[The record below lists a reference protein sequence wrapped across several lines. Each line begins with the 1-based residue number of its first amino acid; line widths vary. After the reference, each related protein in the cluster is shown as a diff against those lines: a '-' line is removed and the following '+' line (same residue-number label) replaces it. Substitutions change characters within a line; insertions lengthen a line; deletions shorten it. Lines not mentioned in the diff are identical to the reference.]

1 VITLDWNVIHQ
12 DASVGCPRQKAAN
25 LIAKGA
31 NMKTITKGIIAV
43 AMSIGVSGTSVA
55 AEESKKTFNITP
67 NTALTFYGFVRV
79 EAFYDFD
86 REQGDLS
93 QAGGLAG
100 LAETSGTFETSVRV
114 SRFGFRLAQESDIGT
129 INGQLE
135 YDLFGS
141 GGDAELRLRHANVQ
155 WNNWTVGQTW
165 TNFMPL
171 SHYPTSLDFNGP
183 VGIAFARVPQIRY
196 SGVSGDLDYS
206 FSLEESQGASRDPVV
221 TAAAQYNGENYSL
234 RLAGLAGTLES
245 GNDDID
251 RNGITASGSFQP
263 WKGGSFGATFVSG
276 EGLGDLLIGGGASI
290 DTGDAVDV
298 DGYTLEYR
306 QDIGEKWNVGIAY
319 GNEDYDA
326 GALSEVESLHI
337 NAIYSP
343 VDNLSIGFEYIR
355 GEATDNAGTTVEAD
369 RIGTSIT
376 FRF

>member
-1 VITLDWNVIHQ
+1 
-12 DASVGCPRQKAAN
+12 
-25 LIAKGA
+25 
-31 NMKTITKGIIAV
+31 MKTITKGIMAV
-43 AMSIGVSGTSVA
+43 AMSIGVSGTSA
-55 AEESKKTFNITP
+55 FAEEGKLKTFNITP

-93 QAGGLAG
+93 QAGNLAS
-100 LAETSGTFETSVRV
+100 LTETDGTFDTSVRV
-114 SRFGFRLAQESDIGT
+114 SRFGFRLAQQTDIGT

-141 GGDAELRLRHANVQ
+141 GGSSELRLRHANIQ
-155 WNNWTVGQTW
+155 LNNWTIGQTW

-183 VGIAFARVPQIRY
+183 VGVTFARVPQIRY
-196 SGVSGDLDYS
+196 SSSVGDLDYS
-206 FSLEESQGASRDPVV
+206 FSLEQANGPSTFSNDPVA
-221 TAAAQYNGENYSL
+221 TAAAQYNGENYSI
-234 RLAGLAGTLES
+234 RAAALAGS
-245 GNDDID
+245 VSNGNDDVS
-251 RNGITASGSFQP
+251 NSAFTVSGTFQP
-263 WKGGSFGATFVSG
+263 WKGGSFGATFVTG
-276 EGLGDLLIGGGASI
+276 DGLGNLLIGGGASI
-290 DTGDAVDV
+290 DNGDAVDV

-343 VDNLSIGFEYIR
+343 VDNISIGVEYIR
-355 GEATDNAGTTVEAD
+355 GEATDNLGTSVDAD